1 MKLLV
6 NGFVLE
12 LVTTLNIS
20 EVKMAGKSLKFKSI
34 FDSMISIYGTGPDP
48 DRELSSFG
56 ETLEEWEKD
65 EEPISIG
72 QVLAQAISDD
82 VPMDYQSF
90 SGELAEYCGHD
101 ITPEFNFHR
110 SVEKE
115 MKEMEKVFNFEDFI
129 QCVGNVG
136 SVHVMTPTDFHS
148 FKDGLSQGA
157 ASKRSRPLLADVQ
170 MVEFRKGSNMMFYKN
185 STNDDEPFKEADF
198 LQAKYKKPGQQFPA
212 TLTENRGISQK
223 KKDVMIKKLKSVI
236 PSDYMPFYHLLTVN
250 NESIDL
256 ASEREPSIESI

>member
-1 MKLLV
+1 MIGDFGKHHKKKALGILWHEGINGRKDEDITSCYKKLFFS
-6 NGFVLE
+6 GPYRDYKIFVIWVDNCGGQNKCWTLY
-12 LVTTLNIS
+12 TTLVLIVNLTH
-20 EVKMAGKSLKFKSI
+20 V
-34 FDSMISIYGTGPDP
+34 
-48 DRELSSFG
+48 
-56 ETLEEWEKD
+56 EK
-65 EEPISIG
+65 ITIKYF
-72 QVLAQAISDD
+72 V
-82 VPMDYQSF
+82 V
-90 SGELAEYCGHD
+90 GHSYMSAD
-101 ITPEFNFHR
+101 NFHR